1 MTNRMTN
8 KIEISH
14 RTIIFTTLFLIG
26 LWLLFEIRQIIVA
39 LFVSL
44 ILMAAINPAVD
55 RLEKF
60 RLPRWLAIIVVYLVT
75 ILVVGSMMALM
86 ITPLIDQTASFINKS
101 LFYLKDV
108 SNLGIDPNVLA
119 SQLSQLGSIPANL
132 LRLTMNFF
140 SNLVGIVALAFMTF
154 YLLLERKNLNQYL
167 TKIFGEEKEKEVI
180 IVINGI
186 EKRLGSWVR
195 GELTLMLIIG
205 LMSYVGLRLLGVEF
219 ALPLA
224 ILAGLLEILP
234 NIGPV
239 VSAVPA
245 VLTGLM
251 ISPMMALAILALY
264 FLIHQSE
271 NTLVTP
277 KVMQKVVGIN
287 PLVTILSLACGFQLA
302 GVSGAVLAIPV
313 VLVIQEIANW
323 FLSSKKS

>member
-1 MTNRMTN
+1 MPK

-14 RTIIFTTLFLIG
+14 RTIVFTVLFLIS

-44 ILMAAINPAVD
+44 ILMSAINPTVD

-60 RLPRWLAIIVVYLVT
+60 RLPRWLGILIVYLVT
-75 ILVVGSMMALM
+75 ILVVGSMMAVT
-86 ITPLIDQTASFINKS
+86 ITPLVEQTASFINKS
-101 LFYLKDV
+101 IYYLKDV
-108 SNLGIDPNVLA
+108 GNFGIDSNVIA

-132 LRLTMNFF
+132 LKLTMNFF
-140 SNLVGIVALAFMTF
+140 SNLIGIIALAFMTF
-154 YLLLERKNLNQYL
+154 YLLLERKNLTQYL
-167 TKIFGEEKEKEVI
+167 TKIFGEEKEKEATT
-180 IVINGI
+180 VINGI

-195 GELTLMLIIG
+195 GELTLMVIIG
-205 LMSYVGLRLLGVEF
+205 LMSYIGLRLLGVEF

-251 ISPMMALAILALY
+251 VSPMMALAILALY

-271 NTLVTP
+271 NTLITP

-287 PLVTILSLACGFQLA
+287 PLVTILSLAMGFKLA
-302 GVSGAVLAIPV
+302 GVSGAILAIPV
-313 VLVIQEIANW
+313 VLVIQEISVW
-323 FLSSKKS
+323 FLASKKSS

>member
-1 MTNRMTN
+1 MTN

-26 LWLLFEIRQIIVA
+26 LWLLYEIRQILVA

-60 RLPRWLAIIVVYLVT
+60 RLPRWLAILVIYLVT
-75 ILVVGSMMALM
+75 IVVVGSMMAVM

-108 SNLGIDPNVLA
+108 GNLGIDPNVLA

-140 SNLVGIVALAFMTF
+140 SNLISIVALAFMTF
-154 YLLLERKNLNQYL
+154 YLLLERKNLTQYL
-167 TKIFGEEKEKEVI
+167 TAVFGAEKEKEAIV
-180 IVINGI
+180 VINGI

-195 GELTLMLIIG
+195 GELTLMVIIG
-205 LMSYVGLRLLGVEF
+205 LMSYIGLRLLGVEY

-224 ILAGLLEILP
+224 ILAGLLEIIP
-234 NIGPV
+234 NFGPII
-239 VSAVPA
+239 SAIPA

-251 ISPMMALAILALY
+251 VSPMMALAILALY
-264 FLIHQSE
+264 FLIQQSE
-271 NTLVTP
+271 NTLVAP
-277 KVMQKVVGIN
+277 KVMQKVTGVN
-287 PLVTILSLACGFQLA
+287 PLITILSLAIGFKLA

-323 FLSSKKS
+323 FLASKRSS